1 MIRRWHAIPQLR
13 LPIPFPDIV
22 EKLFLATVLMIC
34 FQSVLGKHV
43 KLFFLSLEK
52 VARRENKEA
61 FSVPAGIRVIR
72 VVLVLPYKKKK
83 EVRIRVV
90 AFTPFE
96 MYDISVSES

>member
-1 MIRRWHAIPQLR
+1 M
-13 LPIPFPDIV
+13 
-22 EKLFLATVLMIC
+22 
-34 FQSVLGKHV
+34 SS
-43 KLFFLSLEK
+43 FFLSLEK

-72 VVLVLPYKKKK
+72 VVLVLPYKKK